1 MLQVVAKG
9 DREACRGFLCR
20 RERGKEQHLDFQNKR
35 EGFKSVW
42 KMLK

>member
-1 MLQVVAKG
+1 MLQVVVKG
-9 DREACRGFLCR
+9 DREACRGFLCW
-20 RERGKEQHLDFQNKR
+20 RERGKEQQLDFQNKR